1 MRSFENDYSEGALP
15 EILEALTKT
24 NLEQSPGYGTDS
36 YCDAAGDII
45 RRLISNE
52 SADVHFISGG
62 TLVNL
67 CFISSALRPHEAAIA
82 AESGHISVHETG
94 AIEATGHKIIEL
106 PSSDGKLYPEQIEE
120 FCENYWADSTHEHMA
135 KPRLLYI
142 SQPTECGTL
151 YSLSELRALYKL
163 CAEQNLYLYIDGA
176 RLGSALAS
184 DMFGGSIED
193 LSKACDAFTIG
204 GTKLGALFGEALVII
219 NDELKPEFRWMMKQ
233 RGGMMAKG
241 RLLGIQFIE
250 LLKDGLYFDV
260 GRRENALAL
269 RLREAFLEKG
279 YELAY
284 DSYTNQQFPIVPLS
298 DVKKLSENFDFSK
311 MDIVDGTHQIL
322 RFCTSWA
329 TSSEDID
336 ELIEYLKTL

>member
-15 EILEALTKT
+15 EILEALIKT

-36 YCDAAGDII
+36 YCAAAGNTI
-45 RRLISNE
+45 RGLIGDE
-52 SADVHFISGG
+52 SADVHFLSGG

-94 AIEATGHKIIEL
+94 AVEATGHKVIEL
-106 PSSDGKLYPEQIEE
+106 PSIDGKLYPEQIKEL
-120 FCENYWADSTHEHMA
+120 CENYWADPTHEHMA
-135 KPRLLYI
+135 KPKLLYI

-151 YSLSELRALYKL
+151 YSLEELRTLYEL
-163 CAEQNLYLYIDGA
+163 CVELKLYLYIDGA
-176 RLGSALAS
+176 RLGCALVS
-184 DMFGGSIED
+184 DKFGGSIED

-204 GTKLGALFGEALVII
+204 GTKLGALFGEALVIM
-219 NDELKPEFRWMMKQ
+219 NDALKPEFRWMMKQ

-241 RLLGIQFIE
+241 RLLGVQFLE

-260 GRRENALAL
+260 GRHENTVAL

-279 YELAY
+279 YELSY
-284 DSYTNQQFPIVPLS
+284 DSYTNQQFPLVPLAH
-298 DVKKLSENFDFSK
+298 VEKLSEKFDFSK
-311 MDIVDGTHQIL
+311 MNIVGGTHQVL

-336 ELIEYLKTL
+336 ALIEFLKTL

>member
-15 EILEALTKT
+15 EILEALIKT

-36 YCDAAGDII
+36 YCAAAGNTI
-45 RRLISNE
+45 RGLIGNE
-52 SADVHFISGG
+52 SADIHFLSGG

-94 AIEATGHKIIEL
+94 AIEATGHKVIEL
-106 PSSDGKLYPEQIEE
+106 PSSDGKLYPDQIKEL
-120 FCENYWADSTHEHMA
+120 CENYWADPTHEHMA
-135 KPRLLYI
+135 KPKLLYI

-151 YSLSELRALYKL
+151 YSLEELKELYALCEEKK
-163 CAEQNLYLYIDGA
+163 LYLYVDGA
-176 RLGSALAS
+176 RLGCALVS
-184 DMFGGSIED
+184 DKFGGSIED

-204 GTKLGALFGEALVII
+204 GTKLGALFGEALVIM
-219 NDELKPEFRWMMKQ
+219 NDALKPEFRWMMKQ

-241 RLLGIQFIE
+241 RLLGVQFLE

-260 GRRENALAL
+260 GRHENALAL

-279 YELAY
+279 YEPVY
-284 DSYTNQQFPIVPLS
+284 DSYTNQQFPLVPLAH
-298 DVKKLSENFDFSK
+298 VEKLSEKFDFSR
-311 MDIVDGTHQIL
+311 MNIVGGTHQVL

-336 ELIEYLKTL
+336 ALIEFLKTL